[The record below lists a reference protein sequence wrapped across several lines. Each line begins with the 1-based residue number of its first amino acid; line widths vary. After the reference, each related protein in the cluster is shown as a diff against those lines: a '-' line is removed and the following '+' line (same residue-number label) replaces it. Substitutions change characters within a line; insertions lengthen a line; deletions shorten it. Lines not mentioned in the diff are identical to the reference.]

1 MSAAITT
8 QVPPQAA
15 AAGPA
20 ALLGQFISKSPYR
33 AMLAPIAAEVE
44 RVALQNVQ
52 IRTALETLAAQPGFR
67 PGGML
72 RRPGPEERAIR
83 AFLEFVAFA
92 SPAFLSSVGEWPM
105 GQIRG

>member
-1 MSAAITT
+1 MSVAIASTAS
-8 QVPPQAA
+8 PQAA
-15 AAGPA
+15 AAGPVD
-20 ALLGQFISKSPYR
+20 LLGQFISKSPYR
-33 AMLAPIAAEVE
+33 AMLSPIAADVE

-52 IRTALETLAAQPGFR
+52 IRAALETLAAQPGFR

-72 RRPGPEERAIR
+72 RRPGAEERAIR

-92 SPAFLSSVGEWPM
+92 SPAFLTSVGEWPM